1 MKKAATDDAAA
12 RKARAERLRE
22 RIEQLQRGPA
32 TAKQEQA
39 APGAAPKHESP
50 REFIERRMRELEK
63 KKPKKTIG
71 R

>member
-1 MKKAATDDAAA
+1 MKKAATDDKAA
-12 RKARAERLRE
+12 RNARAEGLRE
-22 RIEQLQRGPA
+22 RIEQLQRGPS
-32 TAKQEQA
+32 TAKQEQD

>member
-1 MKKAATDDAAA
+1 MKKDATDDETA
-12 RKARAERLRE
+12 RKARSENLRE
-22 RIEQLQRGPA
+22 RIEQLQRGPS
-32 TAKQEQA
+32 TAKQEQD